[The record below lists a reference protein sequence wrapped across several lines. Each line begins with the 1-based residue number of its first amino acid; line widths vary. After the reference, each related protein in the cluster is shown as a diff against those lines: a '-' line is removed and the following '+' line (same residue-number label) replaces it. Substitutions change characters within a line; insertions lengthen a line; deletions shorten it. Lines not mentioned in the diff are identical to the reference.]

1 MAELEYEGVFTY
13 VDGDGNTTKL
23 YPDVKTDKT
32 LSVSDKAADA
42 ASVGEAFSDTVAWN
56 LIPYP
61 YIQTTYTKN
70 GIVWTDNGNGT
81 VTANGTNT
89 GASNTVSTF
98 KLAYC
103 SAADDKKLYLEPGEY
118 TMYGCPAGGGT
129 STWRIRFGGGTSAT
143 FIGHDIGDGY
153 TFTLTERTLFDAD
166 LQVYGGVTV
175 NNLVFKPMLVK
186 GSHPRK
192 LESSYQYLHKLL
204 GPNAD
209 GGSSAEGVRYVTD
222 ETDPNCHY
230 VQLQKADGTWANW
243 RKVYLDVSRLYVDGY
258 NGGEFEA
265 FAGTAVAGYATTAIK
280 PNTDFDDDVKVWF
293 NSPVNDVGLRQGVI
307 ISKAI
312 DLTYYNTLILYHKS
326 SYNYQNDNT
335 YVRLFI
341 TKTKETGMTP
351 IASINLMPP
360 GVQPMNREGDIT
372 LDISTIAGECYIG
385 VMVSLNAVANVD
397 ITVQTTINDFKLL

>member
-1 MAELEYEGVFTY
+1 MAELEYEGILTH
-13 VDGDGNTTKL
+13 VDASGNLARLFPK
-23 YPDVKTDKT
+23 VKTDTT
-32 LSVSDKAADA
+32 LSVADKPADGA
-42 ASVGEAFSDTVAWN
+42 VIGNTLMDSVAWN

-61 YIQTTYTKN
+61 YYVTTMEKN
-70 GIVWTDNGNGT
+70 GITWTDNGDGT

-89 GASNTVSTF
+89 GAATTVSVY

-103 SAADDKKLYLEPGEY
+103 AASENKQLWLDPGTY
-118 TMYGCPAGGGT
+118 TFCGCPEGGST
-129 STWRIRFGGGTSAT
+129 STWRMRIGTGTSAT
-143 FIGHDIGDGY
+143 FIGHDLGSGF
-153 TFTLTERTLFDAD
+153 TFTLTERTLIDAD
-166 LQVYGGVTV
+166 LQVYGGATA
-175 NNLVFKPMLVK
+175 NNVVFKPMIVK
-186 GSHPRK
+186 GSFPRN